1 MDKNRLLELAGVL
14 KESTDYVD
22 SADFTEDYLN
32 LLDSVHNI
40 FETVNSKRWN
50 NWMKVTEQN
59 YDVKTVKASNDLKT
73 IAKELKKAAAVLESQ
88 MNKADEG

>member
-1 MDKNRLLELAGVL
+1 MDNKRLLELAGVL
-14 KESTDYVD
+14 KESTNYVD

-32 LLDSVHNI
+32 LLDDVHNI

-59 YDVKTVKASNDLKT
+59 YDVKTVKASDDLKA

-88 MNKADEG
+88 MDKADQG

>member
-1 MDKNRLLELAGVL
+1 MDNKRLLELAGIL

-59 YDVKTVKASNDLKT
+59 YDVKTVKASDDLKT
-73 IAKELKKAAAVLESQ
+73 IAKALKKAAAVLESQ
-88 MNKADEG
+88 MNKA